1 MDLPES
7 IQHIENLINHGR
19 FLEART
25 KAEELLKSSTD
36 TRLAQLYALAL
47 SKSGMP
53 EAAKEF
59 LEPVYRTNPDD
70 SETAGILGSIFKE
83 LFKKSQ
89 QSTFALQSRDTYLK
103 NFVTTQNY
111 YTGINAASMSAMIMQ
126 SGKSR
131 DIAQQVISKIKPETT
146 DFWELAT
153 LGEAYMLLKDR
164 ASSISCYVKARKVA
178 GTDWGKIT
186 SVYNQLWL
194 LNHYI
199 PVSGEVIKVFNPPGV
214 VAFVGHMID
223 HPQRKSPR
231 FPASLEPTIK
241 EAIRNNIRTL
251 NAKIG
256 YCSLACGGDILFA
269 EAMAE
274 EEGEVNIFIPF
285 AADDFV
291 NVSVRFAGEQWVQ
304 RFHDLQRKFP
314 VNFVSNERYE
324 GYDDLFTLQSKVIFG
339 SAVLRS
345 AVHHAVPSLL
355 TVLSE
360 MDLKR
365 STGGTRDTIRLWP
378 YPDHYVNINP
388 DVMIASSGE
397 TENGSETT
405 PAMRS
410 TDRPVQYLVLAD
422 LSAMKTMEK
431 ERIYKLINQ
440 RLDDEMIPYADPDP
454 AHDKV
459 LMVFEFETTAMEMV
473 RAMIDALPT
482 YKKEPELKITLHA
495 GPLLKADG
503 DRKGEAI
510 AFIYTIST
518 LSPRGAL
525 CASGQFAALLALDP
539 KRYAVE
545 YAGLVAGSER
555 SDYPVYK
562 IGLK

>member
-1 MDLPES
+1 MPES

-59 LEPVYRTNPDD
+59 LEPVYRTNPADP
-70 SETAGILGSIFKE
+70 ETAGILGSIFKE

-131 DIAQQVISKIKPETT
+131 DIAQQVISMIKPETT

-164 ASSISCYVKARKVA
+164 ANSISCYVKARKAA

-199 PVSGEVIKVFNPPGV
+199 PVSGEVMKVFNPPGV

-223 HPQRKSPR
+223 HPERKSPR
-231 FPASLEPTIK
+231 FPPELEPRIK
-241 EAIRNNIRTL
+241 EAIRSSIRTL

-274 EEGEVNIFIPF
+274 EEGEVNIFLPF
-285 AADDFV
+285 NQDDFLD
-291 NVSVRFAGEQWVQ
+291 VSVRFAGEQWVQ
-304 RFHDLQRKFP
+304 RFHDLRQKFP
-314 VNFVSNERYE
+314 VRYVTNEGYE
-324 GYDDLFTLQSKVIFG
+324 GHDDLFTLQSRVIFG

-360 MDLKR
+360 VDLKR

-378 YPDHYVNINP
+378 YPDHYLNINP
-388 DVMIASSGE
+388 DVMLATTAEGD
-397 TENGSETT
+397 NGTNEHS
-405 PAMRS
+405 PVPL
-410 TDRPVQYLVLAD
+410 TDRPVHYLVLAD
-422 LSAMKTMEK
+422 LAFLKTMEK
-431 ERIYKLINQ
+431 ERVYKLINQ
-440 RLDDEMIPYADPDP
+440 RLDEDRIPYAAPDP
-454 AHDKV
+454 AHDNV
-459 LMVFEFETTAMEMV
+459 LMAFEYETAAMEMV
-473 RAMIDALPT
+473 RALIDAVPT
-482 YKKEPELKITLHA
+482 HKKEPELKITLHV
-495 GPLLKADG
+495 GPVLRHDG
-503 DRKGEAI
+503 DIKGEAI
-510 AFIYTIST
+510 NLIHTLST

-525 CASGQFAALLALDP
+525 CASSQFAALLALDA
-539 KRYAVE
+539 KRYAIE
-545 YAGLVAGSER
+545 YAGIVTGKEQAEF
-555 SDYPVYK
+555 PVYK
-562 IGLK
+562 VVLK